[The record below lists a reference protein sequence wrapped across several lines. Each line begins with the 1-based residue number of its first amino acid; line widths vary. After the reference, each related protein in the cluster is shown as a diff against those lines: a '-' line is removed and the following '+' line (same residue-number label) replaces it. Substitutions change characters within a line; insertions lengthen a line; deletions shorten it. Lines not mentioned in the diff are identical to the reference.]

1 MSMNDK
7 KRLQEEVQTLL
18 ELKKH
23 MTMEAEDAANDAEED
38 YENLEETLSGVGS
51 LLNQLAEAICD
62 TSILLAHI
70 AAIFKEECNP
80 WDEDEDE
87 DEADDDSSVLFSDPY
102 KFAQLAELYWIFQ
115 NTRPARRTDKLFP
128 EGVDVHLFFSCEE

>member
-7 KRLQEEVQTLL
+7 KRLQEEVQALL

-23 MTMEAEDAANDAEED
+23 MTMEAEDAANEAEED

-51 LLNQLAEAICD
+51 LLNQLAEAMCD

-70 AAIFKEECNP
+70 AAIFKEEDNS
-80 WDEDEDE
+80 WDDDEDEVE
-87 DEADDDSSVLFSDPY
+87 NDSSVLFHDPDT
-102 KFAQLAELYWIFQ
+102 FAQLAELYWIFQ
-115 NTRPARRTDKLFP
+115 NTRPTRRSAELFP